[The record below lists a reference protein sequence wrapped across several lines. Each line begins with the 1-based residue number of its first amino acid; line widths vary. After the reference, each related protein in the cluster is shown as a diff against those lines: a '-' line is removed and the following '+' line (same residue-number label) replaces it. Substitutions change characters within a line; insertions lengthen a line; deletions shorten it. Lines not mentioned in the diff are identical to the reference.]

1 MEKFKSG
8 FVSIIGK
15 TNVGKSTMLNSIIGT
30 QVAITTSKPQT
41 TRTAIKGIVN
51 RKSAQIIFIDTP
63 GIHKTKNK
71 FGEAMTNI
79 AYEALGEVDVILFLI
94 EATYNQIG
102 TADKIILEK
111 LKEKNKKVILVIN
124 KIDLAPKENLLKLIE
139 LYRKEYNFKAIVP
152 ISALK
157 NKELETLLDEIQELL
172 PEGPAYYDVEEYTDQ
187 TERQIVE
194 EVVREKCLKLLNDE
208 IPHGIY
214 VKVEKMKLRKTTKG
228 EDIYDVDIMIYCNK
242 NSHKGIIIGK
252 DGNMLKRIAS
262 YSRQKIEKMLDIK
275 LNMNIWVKVQED
287 WQNRENIIKDV
298 NGQS

>member
-1 MEKFKSG
+1 MENFKSG

-15 TNVGKSTMLNSIIGT
+15 TNVGKSTMLNALIGE

-51 RKSAQIIFIDTP
+51 RENSQIVFTDTP
-63 GIHKTKNK
+63 GIHKVKNK
-71 FGEAMTNI
+71 FGESMTNI

-94 EATYNQIG
+94 EATYKQIG

-124 KIDLAPKENLLKLIE
+124 KIDLAPKENLLNLID
-139 LYRKEYNFKAIVP
+139 LYSKEYDFKAVVP

-157 NKELETLLDEIQELL
+157 KKELETLLNEIEKLL
-172 PEGPAYYDVEEYTDQ
+172 PVGPAFYSEDEYTDQ

-208 IPHGIY
+208 VPHGIY

-228 EDIYDVDIMIYCNK
+228 EDIYDIDIIIYCIR

-252 DGNMLKRIAS
+252 DGSMLKRIAS
-262 YSRQKIEKMLDIK
+262 YSRQKIEAMLDIK
-275 LNMNIWVKVQED
+275 VNMNMWVKVQED
-287 WQNRENIIKDV
+287 WQNKDSIIKSFQ
-298 NGQS
+298 NS

>member
-1 MEKFKSG
+1 METFKSG

-51 RKSAQIIFIDTP
+51 RKNSQIIFIDTP
-63 GIHKTKNK
+63 GVHKVKNK
-71 FGEAMTNI
+71 FGEAITNI

-94 EATYNQIG
+94 EATYTHIG

-124 KIDLAPKENLLKLIE
+124 KIDLVPKENLLKLIE
-139 LYRKEYNFKAIVP
+139 LYRNEYDFKAIVP

-157 NKELETLLDEIQELL
+157 NKEIESLLLEIEELL
-172 PEGPAYYDVEEYTDQ
+172 PVGPAYYNIDEYTDQ

-194 EVVREKCLKLLNDE
+194 EIVREKCLKLLNDE

-214 VKVEKMKLRKTTKG
+214 VKVEKMKLRKTKNG
-228 EDIYDVDIMIYCNK
+228 EDIYDTDIVIYCMR

-275 LNMNIWVKVQED
+275 MNMNIWVKVQED
-287 WQNRENIIKDV
+287 WQNKENIIK
-298 NGQS
+298 NIWQ

>member
-15 TNVGKSTMLNSIIGT
+15 TNVGKSTMLNAIIGE
-30 QVAITTSKPQT
+30 QVSITTSKPQT
-41 TRTAIKGIVN
+41 TRTAIKGIIN
-51 RKSAQIIFIDTP
+51 TEKSQIIFIDTP
-63 GIHKTKNK
+63 GIHKVKNK

-94 EATYNQIG
+94 EATYKEIG

-124 KIDLAPKENLLKLIE
+124 KIDLVPKENLLNLIDM
-139 LYRKEYNFKAIVP
+139 YRKEYDFRAIVP
-152 ISALK
+152 ISAIK
-157 NKELETLLDEIQELL
+157 KKELSTLINEIEKLL
-172 PEGPAYYDVEEYTDQ
+172 PEGPAYYNIDEYTDQ

-208 IPHGIY
+208 VPHGIY

-228 EDIYDVDIMIYCNK
+228 EDIYDIDIIIYCIR

-252 DGNMLKRIAS
+252 DGSMLKRIAS
-262 YSRQKIEKMLDIK
+262 YSRQKIEAMLGIK
-275 LNMNIWVKVQED
+275 INMNIWVKVQED
-287 WQNRENIIKDV
+287 WQNKDSIIKGFQ
-298 NGQS
+298 NS

>member
-1 MEKFKSG
+1 MDNFKSG

-15 TNVGKSTMLNSIIGT
+15 TNVGKSTMLNAIIGE
-30 QVAITTSKPQT
+30 QVSITTSKPQT

-51 RKSAQIIFIDTP
+51 RDNSQIVFIDTP

-79 AYEALGEVDVILFLI
+79 AYEALGEVDVILFLV
-94 EATYNQIG
+94 EATYKEIG
-102 TADKIILEK
+102 TADRIILDK

-139 LYRKEYNFKAIVP
+139 IYRKEYDFKAVVP

-157 NKELETLLDEIQELL
+157 KKELDILLDEIENLL
-172 PEGPAYYDVEEYTDQ
+172 PNGPKYYEQDEYTDQ

-214 VKVEKMKLRKTTKG
+214 VKVEKMELRKTTKG
-228 EDIYDVDIMIYCNK
+228 KDIYDIDITIYCIK

-262 YSRQKIEKMLDIK
+262 YSRQKIEAMLGIK
-275 LNMNIWVKVQED
+275 VNMNIWVKVQED
-287 WQNRENIIKDV
+287 WQNNESIIKSFK
-298 NGQS
+298 N

>member
-1 MEKFKSG
+1 MENFKSG

-15 TNVGKSTMLNSIIGT
+15 TNVGKSTMLNAIIGE
-30 QVAITTSKPQT
+30 QVSITTSKPQT

-51 RKSAQIIFIDTP
+51 RDNSQIVFIDTP
-63 GIHKTKNK
+63 GIHKAKNK
-71 FGEAMTNI
+71 FGEAITNI
-79 AYEALGEVDVILFLI
+79 AYDALGEVDVILFLI
-94 EATYNQIG
+94 EATYKEIG
-102 TADKIILEK
+102 KADRIILEK

-139 LYRKEYNFKAIVP
+139 IYRKEYDFKAVVP

-157 NKELETLLDEIQELL
+157 KIELDILLDEIEKLL
-172 PEGPAYYDVEEYTDQ
+172 PIGPAYYSQDEYTDQ

-214 VKVEKMKLRKTTKG
+214 VRVEKMELRKTTKG
-228 EDIYDVDIMIYCNK
+228 KDIYDIDINIYCIR

-262 YSRQKIEKMLDIK
+262 YSRQKIEAMLGIK
-275 LNMNIWVKVQED
+275 VNMNIWVKVQED
-287 WQNRENIIKDV
+287 WQNNESIIRSFK
-298 NGQS
+298 N

>member
-1 MEKFKSG
+1 MENFKSG

-15 TNVGKSTMLNSIIGT
+15 TNVGKSTMLNALIGE

-51 RKSAQIIFIDTP
+51 RENSQIVFTDTP
-63 GIHKTKNK
+63 GIHKVKNK
-71 FGEAMTNI
+71 FGESMTNI

-94 EATYNQIG
+94 EATYKQIG

-124 KIDLAPKENLLKLIE
+124 KIDLAPKENLLNLID
-139 LYRKEYNFKAIVP
+139 LYSKEYDFKAVVP

-157 NKELETLLDEIQELL
+157 KKELETLLNEIEKLL
-172 PEGPAYYDVEEYTDQ
+172 PVGPAFYSEDEYTDQ
-187 TERQIVE
+187 TERQLVE

-208 IPHGIY
+208 VPHGIY

-228 EDIYDVDIMIYCNK
+228 EDIYDIDIIIYCIR

-252 DGNMLKRIAS
+252 DGSMLKRIAS
-262 YSRQKIEKMLDIK
+262 YSRQKIEAMLDIK
-275 LNMNIWVKVQED
+275 VNMNMWVKVQED
-287 WQNRENIIKDV
+287 WQNKDSIIKSFQ
-298 NGQS
+298 NS

>member
-1 MEKFKSG
+1 MENFKSG

-15 TNVGKSTMLNSIIGT
+15 TNVGKSTMLNALIGE

-51 RKSAQIIFIDTP
+51 RENSQIVFTDTP
-63 GIHKTKNK
+63 GIHKVKNK
-71 FGEAMTNI
+71 FGESMTNI

-94 EATYNQIG
+94 EATYKQIG

-111 LKEKNKKVILVIN
+111 LKEKDKKVILVIN
-124 KIDLAPKENLLKLIE
+124 KIDLAPKENLLNLID
-139 LYRKEYNFKAIVP
+139 LYRKEYDFKAVVP

-157 NKELETLLDEIQELL
+157 KKELETLLDEIEKLL
-172 PEGPAYYDVEEYTDQ
+172 PIGPAFYSEDEYTDQ

-208 IPHGIY
+208 VPHGIY
-214 VKVEKMKLRKTTKG
+214 VKVEKMKLRQTTKC
-228 EDIYDVDIMIYCNK
+228 EDIYDIDIIIYCIR

-252 DGNMLKRIAS
+252 DGSMLKRIAS
-262 YSRQKIEKMLDIK
+262 YSRQKIEAMLDIK
-275 LNMNIWVKVQED
+275 VNMNMWVKVQED
-287 WQNRENIIKDV
+287 WQNKDSIIKSFQ
-298 NGQS
+298 NS

>member
-1 MEKFKSG
+1 METFKSG

-15 TNVGKSTMLNSIIGT
+15 TNVGKSTMLNTIIGMP
-30 QVAITTSKPQT
+30 VAITTSKPQT

-51 RKSAQIIFIDTP
+51 RKNSQIIFIDTP

-79 AYEALGEVDVILFLI
+79 AYDALGEVDVILFLI
-94 EATYNQIG
+94 EATYTHIG

-124 KIDLAPKENLLKLIE
+124 KIDLVPKENLLKLIE
-139 LYRKEYNFKAIVP
+139 LYKKEYDFKAIVP

-157 NKELETLLDEIQELL
+157 NKEIESLLLEIEELL
-172 PEGPAYYDVEEYTDQ
+172 PVGPAYYNIDEYTDQ

-194 EVVREKCLKLLNDE
+194 EIVREKCLKLLNDE

-214 VKVEKMKLRKTTKG
+214 VKVEKMKLRKTKNG
-228 EDIYDVDIMIYCNK
+228 EDIYDVDIIIYCMK

-275 LNMNIWVKVQED
+275 VNMNIWVKVQED
-287 WQNRENIIKDV
+287 WQNKENIIKSIS
-298 NGQS
+298 NLS

>member
-1 MEKFKSG
+1 METFKSG

-15 TNVGKSTMLNSIIGT
+15 TNVGKSTMLNTIIGMP
-30 QVAITTSKPQT
+30 VAITTSKPQT

-51 RKSAQIIFIDTP
+51 RKNSQIIFIDTP

-71 FGEAMTNI
+71 FGEAITNI
-79 AYEALGEVDVILFLI
+79 AYDALEEVDVILFLI
-94 EATYNQIG
+94 EATYTHIG

-124 KIDLAPKENLLKLIE
+124 KIDLVPKENLLKLIE
-139 LYRKEYNFKAIVP
+139 LYKTEYDFKAIVP

-157 NKELETLLDEIQELL
+157 NKEIESLLLEIEELL
-172 PEGPAYYDVEEYTDQ
+172 PVGPAYYNVDEYTDQ

-194 EVVREKCLKLLNDE
+194 EIVREKCLKLLNDE

-214 VKVEKMKLRKTTKG
+214 VKVEKMELRKTKNG
-228 EDIYDVDIMIYCNK
+228 EDIYDVDIIIYCMK

-262 YSRQKIEKMLDIK
+262 YSRQKIEKVLDIK
-275 LNMNIWVKVQED
+275 MNMNIWVKVQED
-287 WQNRENIIKDV
+287 WQNKENIIK
-298 NGQS
+298 NISNLS

>member
-1 MEKFKSG
+1 MANFKSG

-41 TRTAIKGIVN
+41 TRTTIKGIIN
-51 RKSAQIIFIDTP
+51 RQNSQIIFIDTP

-71 FGEAMTNI
+71 YGEAITNT
-79 AYEALGEVDVILFLI
+79 AYESLGDGDVILFLI
-94 EATYNQIG
+94 EATYKKIG

-111 LKEKNKKVILVIN
+111 LKEKHKKVILVIN
-124 KIDLAPKENLLKLIE
+124 KIDLAPKENLLNLMQI
-139 LYRKEYNFKAIVP
+139 YSKEYNFEAIIP

-157 NKELETLLDEIQELL
+157 NKEINTLLDKIEELL
-172 PEGPAYYDVEEYTDQ
+172 PEGPAYYNLDEYTDQ

-214 VKVEKMKLRKTTKG
+214 VEVDKMKFRKTTKG
-228 EDIYDVDIMIYCNK
+228 KNIYDVDITIYCAK

-252 DGNMLKRIAS
+252 DGEMLKKIAS
-262 YSRQKIEKMLDIK
+262 YSRQKLEKMLNIK

-287 WQNRENIIKDV
+287 WQNKENIIKKL
-298 NGQS
+298 SK

>member
-1 MEKFKSG
+1 METFKSG

-51 RKSAQIIFIDTP
+51 RKNSQIVFIDTP
-63 GIHKTKNK
+63 GIHKAKSK

-94 EATYNQIG
+94 EATYTHIG

-124 KIDLAPKENLLKLIE
+124 KIDLVPKENLLKLIE
-139 LYRKEYNFKAIVP
+139 LYRNEYNFKAIVP

-157 NKELETLLDEIQELL
+157 NKEIETLLIEIEELL
-172 PEGPAYYDVEEYTDQ
+172 PVGPAYYNIDEYTDQ

-194 EVVREKCLKLLNDE
+194 EIVREKCLKLLNDE

-214 VKVEKMKLRKTTKG
+214 VKVEKMKLRKTKNG
-228 EDIYDVDIMIYCNK
+228 EDIYDVDIIIYCMK

-252 DGNMLKRIAS
+252 DGNMLKKIAS
-262 YSRQKIEKMLDIK
+262 YSRQKIEKILDIK

-287 WQNRENIIKDV
+287 WQNRDNIIK
-298 NGQS
+298 NTC

>member
-1 MEKFKSG
+1 MENFKSG

-15 TNVGKSTMLNSIIGT
+15 TNVGKSTMLNAIIGE
-30 QVAITTSKPQT
+30 QVSITTSKPQT

-51 RKSAQIIFIDTP
+51 RENSQIIFIDTP
-63 GIHKTKNK
+63 GIHKVKNK

-79 AYEALGEVDVILFLI
+79 AYEALGDVDVILFLI
-94 EATYNQIG
+94 EATYKEIG

-124 KIDLAPKENLLKLIE
+124 KIDLAPRENLLNLIE
-139 LYRKEYNFKAIVP
+139 LYRKEYDFKAIVP

-157 NKELETLLDEIQELL
+157 KKELETLLDEIEKLL
-172 PEGPAYYDVEEYTDQ
+172 PIGPAYYNEDEYTDQ

-208 IPHGIY
+208 VPHGIY

-228 EDIYDVDIMIYCNK
+228 EDIYDIDITIYCIR

-262 YSRQKIEKMLDIK
+262 YSRQKIEAMLGIK
-275 LNMNIWVKVQED
+275 INMNMWVKVQED
-287 WQNRENIIKDV
+287 WQSKDNIIKSFQ
-298 NGQS
+298 NS

>member
-51 RKSAQIIFIDTP
+51 RENAQIIFIDTP

-139 LYRKEYNFKAIVP
+139 LYRKEYGFKAIVP

-157 NKELETLLDEIQELL
+157 NRELETLLDEIQELL

-287 WQNRENIIKDV
+287 WQNKEKIIKDV

>member
-51 RKSAQIIFIDTP
+51 RESAQIIFIDTP

-94 EATYNQIG
+94 EATYEQIG

-139 LYRKEYNFKAIVP
+139 LYRKEYDFEAIVP

-228 EDIYDVDIMIYCNK
+228 EDIYDVDITIYCNK

-262 YSRQKIEKMLDIK
+262 YARQKIEKMLDIK
-275 LNMNIWVKVQED
+275 LNMNMWVKVQED
-287 WQNRENIIKDV
+287 WQNKEKIIKDV

>member
-1 MEKFKSG
+1 MENFKSG

-15 TNVGKSTMLNSIIGT
+15 TNVGKSTMLNALIGE

-51 RKSAQIIFIDTP
+51 RENSQIVFTDTP
-63 GIHKTKNK
+63 GIHKVKNK
-71 FGEAMTNI
+71 FGESMTNI

-94 EATYNQIG
+94 EATYKQIG

-124 KIDLAPKENLLKLIE
+124 KIDLAPKENLLNLID
-139 LYRKEYNFKAIVP
+139 LYRKEYDFKAVVP

-157 NKELETLLDEIQELL
+157 KKELETLLDEIEKLL
-172 PEGPAYYDVEEYTDQ
+172 PIGPAFYSEDEYTDQ

-208 IPHGIY
+208 VPHGIY
-214 VKVEKMKLRKTTKG
+214 VKVEKMKLRQTTKG
-228 EDIYDVDIMIYCNK
+228 EDIYDIDIIIYCIR

-252 DGNMLKRIAS
+252 DGSMLKRIAS
-262 YSRQKIEKMLDIK
+262 YSRQKIEAMLDIK
-275 LNMNIWVKVQED
+275 VNMNMWVKVQED
-287 WQNRENIIKDV
+287 WQNKDSIIKSFQ
-298 NGQS
+298 NS

>member
-1 MEKFKSG
+1 METFKSG

-15 TNVGKSTMLNSIIGT
+15 TNVGKSTMLNTIIGMP
-30 QVAITTSKPQT
+30 VAIATSKPQT

-51 RKSAQIIFIDTP
+51 RKNSQIIFIDTP

-79 AYEALGEVDVILFLI
+79 AYDALGEVDVILFLI
-94 EATYNQIG
+94 EATYTHIG

-124 KIDLAPKENLLKLIE
+124 KIDLVPKENLLKLIE
-139 LYRKEYNFKAIVP
+139 LYKKEYNFKAIVP

-157 NKELETLLDEIQELL
+157 NKEIESLLLEIEELL
-172 PEGPAYYDVEEYTDQ
+172 PVGPAYYNIDEYTDQ

-194 EVVREKCLKLLNDE
+194 EIVREKCLKLLNDE

-214 VKVEKMKLRKTTKG
+214 VKVEKMKLRKTKND
-228 EDIYDVDIMIYCNK
+228 EDIYDVDIIIYCMK

-275 LNMNIWVKVQED
+275 VNMNIWVKVQED
-287 WQNRENIIKDV
+287 WQNRENIIKSIS
-298 NGQS
+298 NLS

>member
-51 RKSAQIIFIDTP
+51 RESAQIIFIDTP

-139 LYRKEYNFKAIVP
+139 LYRKEYDFKAIVP

-157 NKELETLLDEIQELL
+157 NKELEILLDEIQELL

-214 VKVEKMKLRKTTKG
+214 VKVEKMKIRKTTKG

-287 WQNRENIIKDV
+287 WQNR
-298 NGQS
+298 

>member
-1 MEKFKSG
+1 MENFKSG

-15 TNVGKSTMLNSIIGT
+15 TNVGKSTMLNAIIGE
-30 QVAITTSKPQT
+30 QVSITTSKPQT

-51 RKSAQIIFIDTP
+51 RENSQIVFTDTP
-63 GIHKTKNK
+63 GIHKVKNK
-71 FGEAMTNI
+71 FGETMTNI

-94 EATYNQIG
+94 EATYKEIG

-111 LKEKNKKVILVIN
+111 LREKNKKVILVIN
-124 KIDLAPKENLLKLIE
+124 KIDLAPRENLLRLID
-139 LYRKEYNFKAIVP
+139 LYRKEYNFQAIVP

-157 NKELETLLDEIQELL
+157 KKELETLLNEIEKLL
-172 PEGPAYYDVEEYTDQ
+172 PTGPAYYNEDEYTDQ

-208 IPHGIY
+208 VPHGIY
-214 VKVEKMKLRKTTKG
+214 VQVEKMKLRKTTKG
-228 EDIYDVDIMIYCNK
+228 EDIYDIDIIIYCIR

-262 YSRQKIEKMLDIK
+262 YSRQKIEAMLGIK
-275 LNMNIWVKVQED
+275 INMNMWVKVQED
-287 WQNRENIIKDV
+287 WQNKENIIK
-298 NGQS
+298 NFQKS

>member
-1 MEKFKSG
+1 MNTFKSG

-51 RKSAQIIFIDTP
+51 RENSQIIFIDTP

-94 EATYNQIG
+94 EATYKQIG

-124 KIDLAPKENLLKLIE
+124 KIDLTPKENLLKLID
-139 LYRKEYNFKAIVP
+139 LYSKEYNFEAIVP

-157 NKELETLLDEIQELL
+157 NKETETLLKEIETLL
-172 PEGPAYYDVEEYTDQ
+172 PEGPAYYNIDEYTDQ

-194 EVVREKCLKLLNDE
+194 EVIREKCLKLLNDE

-214 VKVEKMKLRKTTKG
+214 VKVEKMKLRKTKKG
-228 EDIYDVDIMIYCNK
+228 EEIYDIDIIIYTTR

-252 DGNMLKRIAS
+252 EGNMLKKIAS
-262 YSRQKIEKMLDIK
+262 YSRQKIEKMLGIK
-275 LNMNIWVKVQED
+275 INMNIWVKVQED
-287 WQNRENIIKDV
+287 WQNKENIIKNI
-298 NGQS
+298 NGKS

>member
-1 MEKFKSG
+1 METFKSG

-51 RKSAQIIFIDTP
+51 RKNSQIVFIDTP
-63 GIHKTKNK
+63 GIHKAKSK

-94 EATYNQIG
+94 EATYTHIG

-124 KIDLAPKENLLKLIE
+124 KIDLVPKENLLKLIE
-139 LYRKEYNFKAIVP
+139 LYRNEYNFKAIVP

-157 NKELETLLDEIQELL
+157 NKEIETLLIEIEELL
-172 PEGPAYYDVEEYTDQ
+172 PVGPAYYNIDEYTDQ

-194 EVVREKCLKLLNDE
+194 EIVREKCLKLLNDE

-214 VKVEKMKLRKTTKG
+214 VKVEKMKLRKTKNG
-228 EDIYDVDIMIYCNK
+228 EDIYDVDIIIYCMK

-252 DGNMLKRIAS
+252 DGNMLKKIAS
-262 YSRQKIEKMLDIK
+262 YSRQKIEKILDIK

-287 WQNRENIIKDV
+287 WQNRDNIIK
-298 NGQS
+298 NIC

>member
-1 MEKFKSG
+1 METFKSG

-15 TNVGKSTMLNSIIGT
+15 TNVGKSTMLNTIIGMP
-30 QVAITTSKPQT
+30 VAITTSKPQT

-51 RKSAQIIFIDTP
+51 RKNSQIIFIDTP

-79 AYEALGEVDVILFLI
+79 AYDALGEVDVILFLI
-94 EATYNQIG
+94 EATYTHIG

-124 KIDLAPKENLLKLIE
+124 KIDLVPKENLLKLIE
-139 LYRKEYNFKAIVP
+139 LYKKEYDFKAIVP

-157 NKELETLLDEIQELL
+157 NKEIESLLLEIEELL
-172 PEGPAYYDVEEYTDQ
+172 PVGPAYYNIDEYTDQ

-194 EVVREKCLKLLNDE
+194 EIVREKCLKLLNDE

-214 VKVEKMKLRKTTKG
+214 VKVEKMKLRKTKKG
-228 EDIYDVDIMIYCNK
+228 EDIYDVDIIIYCMK

-252 DGNMLKRIAS
+252 DGSMLKRIAS

-275 LNMNIWVKVQED
+275 VNMNIWVKVQED
-287 WQNRENIIKDV
+287 WQNRENIIKSIS
-298 NGQS
+298 NLS

>member
-1 MEKFKSG
+1 MGNFKSG

-15 TNVGKSTMLNSIIGT
+15 TNVGKSTMLNSLIGE

-51 RKSAQIIFIDTP
+51 RENSQIIFIDTP
-63 GIHKTKNK
+63 GIHKTKSK

-94 EATYNQIG
+94 EATYKQIG

-124 KIDLAPKENLLKLIE
+124 KIDLAPKENLLNLIE
-139 LYRKEYNFKAIVP
+139 LYRKEYDFKAIVP

-157 NKELETLLDEIQELL
+157 NKELDTLLTEIEELL
-172 PEGPAYYDVEEYTDQ
+172 PEGPAYYNIDEYTDQ

-214 VKVEKMKLRKTTKG
+214 VKVEKMNLRQTKKG
-228 EDIYDVDIMIYCNK
+228 EDIYDVDIIIYCSK

-287 WQNRENIIKDV
+287 WQNKENIIKTI
-298 NGQS
+298 NQQS

>member
-51 RKSAQIIFIDTP
+51 RESAQIIFIDTP

-139 LYRKEYNFKAIVP
+139 LYRREYDFKAIVP

-157 NKELETLLDEIQELL
+157 GKELETLLDEIQELL

-228 EDIYDVDIMIYCNK
+228 EDIYDVDITIYCNK

-252 DGNMLKRIAS
+252 DGSMLKRIAS

-287 WQNRENIIKDV
+287 WQNKESIIKNV

>member
-1 MEKFKSG
+1 METFKSG

-51 RKSAQIIFIDTP
+51 RKNSQIVFIDTP
-63 GIHKTKNK
+63 GIHKAKSK

-94 EATYNQIG
+94 EATYTHIG

-124 KIDLAPKENLLKLIE
+124 KIDLVPKENLLKLIE
-139 LYRKEYNFKAIVP
+139 LYRNEYNFKAIVP
-152 ISALK
+152 ISTLK
-157 NKELETLLDEIQELL
+157 NKEIETLLIEIEELL
-172 PEGPAYYDVEEYTDQ
+172 PVGPAYYNIDEYTDQ

-194 EVVREKCLKLLNDE
+194 EIVREKCLKLLNDE

-214 VKVEKMKLRKTTKG
+214 VKVEKMKLRKTKNG
-228 EDIYDVDIMIYCNK
+228 EDIYDVDIIIYCMK

-252 DGNMLKRIAS
+252 DGNMLKKIAS
-262 YSRQKIEKMLDIK
+262 YSRQKIEKILDIK

-287 WQNRENIIKDV
+287 WQNRDNIIK
-298 NGQS
+298 NIC

>member
-1 MEKFKSG
+1 METFKSG

-15 TNVGKSTMLNSIIGT
+15 TNVGKSTMLNTIIGMP
-30 QVAITTSKPQT
+30 VAITTSKPQT

-51 RKSAQIIFIDTP
+51 RKNSQIIFIDTP

-79 AYEALGEVDVILFLI
+79 AYDALGEVDVILFLI
-94 EATYNQIG
+94 EATYTHIG

-124 KIDLAPKENLLKLIE
+124 KIDLVPKENLLKLIE
-139 LYRKEYNFKAIVP
+139 LYKKEYNFKAIVP

-157 NKELETLLDEIQELL
+157 NKEIESLLLEIEELL
-172 PEGPAYYDVEEYTDQ
+172 PVGPAYYNIDEYTDQ

-194 EVVREKCLKLLNDE
+194 EIVREKCLKLLNDE

-214 VKVEKMKLRKTTKG
+214 VKVEKMKLRKTKND
-228 EDIYDVDIMIYCNK
+228 EDIYDVDIIIYCMK

-275 LNMNIWVKVQED
+275 VNMNIWVKVQED
-287 WQNRENIIKDV
+287 WQNKENIIKSIS
-298 NGQS
+298 NLS